1 MNTLLALDPTTQT
14 VRALYEQF
22 PYPAVAD
29 PDIRVGSHVRLLLS
43 YGQLRRAARRPLH
56 CLDAGCGRANGTLGA
71 AITQP
76 DVQFT
81 AVDINRV
88 ALADAKAKA
97 DQLGLEN
104 IRFQEVDL
112 MTLEGLRVPEGGFD
126 VIISSGVLH
135 HLASPDEG
143 LRQIRRVLAPHGVL
157 SLMVYGASGR
167 EPLYRMVRAVDV
179 LVPRD
184 HPVTERLT
192 VARRLAELTTAEA
205 LRVGPIE
212 LTETLHDNE
221 LVDRYLNVNETSYD
235 VASLW
240 DLLERHGLR
249 CLRWV
254 EPEDW
259 ALPARTPAGEEIATH
274 LTELQRYQL
283 VEQIRWRPHLSL
295 VAGTTENSP
304 RQLPPRDRWPSLSF
318 ALNPDVSLEVETRNL
333 RGTQRVERISYRLR
347 VRRPVQLTSLIA
359 SVLLMLRDQ
368 TVPFLGKD
376 LIQKLS
382 ADRIDRDTLLDALA
396 ELLQREIVFCP
407 HPTEL

>member
-1 MNTLLALDPTTQT
+1 MQAVALDPTTLA
-14 VRALYEQF
+14 VRAMYEQF

-29 PDIRVGSHVRLLLS
+29 PDIRVGSQARLLLS
-43 YGQLRRAARRPLH
+43 YGQLRRNARRPLQ

-71 AITQP
+71 AVTQP

-97 DQLGLEN
+97 GQLGLEN

-112 MTLEGLRVPEGGFD
+112 MTLDGLQVPEGGFD
-126 VIISSGVLH
+126 VIVSSGVLH

-143 LRQIRRVLAPHGVL
+143 LRQLRRVLAPHGVL
-157 SLMVYGASGR
+157 SLMVYGALGR

-184 HPVTERLT
+184 RPMSERLA
-192 VARRLAELTTAEA
+192 VARRLAQLTTSEA

-212 LTETLHDNE
+212 LTETLLDNE

-240 DLLERHGLR
+240 NLLERHDLGF
-249 CLRWV
+249 LRWV

-259 ALPARTPAGEEIATH
+259 AVPTRAPAGEEIASH
-274 LTELQRYQL
+274 LTELQRCQL
-283 VEQIRWRPHLSL
+283 VEQIRWRPRLSL
-295 VAGTTENSP
+295 VAGTSENSP
-304 RQLPPRDRWPSLSF
+304 RQLPARDEWPALSF

-347 VRRPVQLTSLIA
+347 VRPPVQLTGLTA

-368 TVPFLGKD
+368 TAPFRGRD
-376 LIQKLS
+376 LIQTLR
-382 ADRIDRDTLLDALA
+382 ADRIDRDAALDALA
-396 ELLQREIVFCP
+396 ELLRREIVFCP
-407 HPTEL
+407 HPTES

>member
-1 MNTLLALDPTTQT
+1 MLALDPTTET
-14 VRALYEQF
+14 VRAMYEQF

-29 PDIRVGSHVRLLLS
+29 ADIRLGSQVRLLLS

-88 ALADAKAKA
+88 ALADAKTKA
-97 DQLGLEN
+97 DQLGLKN

-112 MTLEGLRVPEGGFD
+112 MTLDGLQTPEGGFD
-126 VIISSGVLH
+126 VVISTGVLH

-143 LRQIRRVLAPHGVL
+143 LRQLRRILAPHGVL
-157 SLMVYGASGR
+157 SLMVYGTSGR
-167 EPLYRMVRAVDV
+167 EPLYRMVRALDL

-184 HPVTERLT
+184 RPVTERLA
-192 VARRLAELTTAEA
+192 VARRLAQVTTADA
-205 LRVGPIE
+205 LHVGPIE

-240 DLLERHGLR
+240 NLLERHALR

-254 EPEDW
+254 EPDDW
-259 ALPARTPAGEEIATH
+259 ALPAPIPAGEEVGAH

-283 VEQIRWRPHLSL
+283 LEQICWRPRLAL
-295 VAGTTENSP
+295 IAGTTENSP
-304 RQLPPRDRWPSLSF
+304 RQLPPPDQWPTLSF
-318 ALNPDVSLEVETRNL
+318 ALNPDASFEVETRNL

-347 VRRPVQLTSLIA
+347 VRPAVQLAGLPA

-376 LIQKLS
+376 LIRKLS
-382 ADRIDRDTLLDALA
+382 ADRIDRGTALDVLA

-407 HPTEL
+407 HPPES

>member
-1 MNTLLALDPTTQT
+1 M
-14 VRALYEQF
+14 YEQF
-22 PYPAVAD
+22 SYPAVAD
-29 PDIRVGSHVRLLLS
+29 PDIRLGSHVRLLLS
-43 YGQLRRAARRPLH
+43 YGQIRRAARRPLR

-81 AVDINRV
+81 AIDINRV
-88 ALADAKAKA
+88 ALGDARAKA

-112 MTLEGLRVPEGGFD
+112 MTLEGLHAPEGGFD
-126 VIISSGVLH
+126 VIVSSGVLH

-143 LRQIRRVLAPHGVL
+143 LRQLRRVLAPHGVL
-157 SLMVYGASGR
+157 SLMVYGTLGR
-167 EPLYRMVRAVDV
+167 ESLYRMVRALDV
-179 LVPRD
+179 LIPRD
-184 HPVTERLT
+184 RPVAERLA
-192 VARRLAELTTAEA
+192 VARGLARLPTADA

-221 LVDRYLNVNETSYD
+221 FVDRYLNVNERSYD

-240 DLLERHGLR
+240 TLLERHGLR

-259 ALPARTPAGEEIATH
+259 ALPAGTPPNEDIAAH

-283 VEQIRWRPHLSL
+283 VEQIGWRPRLSI
-295 VAGTTENSP
+295 VAGTRENSP
-304 RQLPPRDRWPSLSF
+304 RQLPARDRWPSLSF
-318 ALNPDVSLEVETRNL
+318 ALNPDVSIEVETRNL
-333 RGTQRVERISYRLR
+333 RQTQRVERVSYRLR
-347 VRRPVQLTSLIA
+347 VCPAVQLTGLIA

-368 TVPFLGKD
+368 TVPFLGND
-376 LIQKLS
+376 LIQKLRV
-382 ADRIDRDTLLDALA
+382 DRIDRDAVLDVLA
-396 ELLQREIVFCP
+396 ELVDREIVFCP

>member
-1 MNTLLALDPTTQT
+1 
-14 VRALYEQF
+14 
-22 PYPAVAD
+22 
-29 PDIRVGSHVRLLLS
+29 LS
-43 YGQLRRAARRPLH
+43 YGQLRRTARRPLQ
-56 CLDAGCGRANGTLGA
+56 CLDAGCGRANGALGA

-97 DQLGLEN
+97 DQLGLQN

-112 MTLEGLRVPEGGFD
+112 MTLEGLRAPEGGFD

-135 HLASPDEG
+135 HLVSPDEG
-143 LRQIRRVLAPHGVL
+143 LRQLGRVLAPHGVL
-157 SLMVYGASGR
+157 SLMVYGTFGR

-179 LVPRD
+179 LVPRTR
-184 HPVTERLT
+184 PVTERLAI
-192 VARRLAELTTAEA
+192 ARRLAQVTTAEA
-205 LRVGPIE
+205 LRVGPIA

-240 DLLERHGLR
+240 GLLERHGLA

-254 EPEDW
+254 EPDDW
-259 ALPARTPAGEEIATH
+259 ALPSRTPGGEEIAAH

-283 VEQIRWRPHLSL
+283 VEQICWRPQLFL
-295 VAGTTENSP
+295 LAGTRENSR
-304 RQLPPRDRWPSLSF
+304 RQLPPREQWPSLSF
-318 ALNPDVSLEVETRNL
+318 VLNPDVSLEVETRNL
-333 RGTQRVERISYRLR
+333 RGLQRIERISYRLR
-347 VRRPVQLTSLIA
+347 VRPAVHLTGLTA
-359 SVLLMLRDQ
+359 SALVMLRDQ

-376 LIQKLS
+376 LIKKLS
-382 ADRIDRDTLLDALA
+382 ADRIDRDTTLDVLA
-396 ELLQREIVFCP
+396 ELVRREIVFCP

>member
-1 MNTLLALDPTTQT
+1 MTTLLPLDPTTEA
-14 VRALYEQF
+14 VRAMYEQF

-43 YGQLRRAARRPLH
+43 YGQLRRTARRPLQ
-56 CLDAGCGRANGTLGA
+56 CLDAGCGRANGALGA

-97 DQLGLEN
+97 DQLGLSN

-112 MTLEGLRVPEGGFD
+112 MTLEGLRAPDGGFD
-126 VIISSGVLH
+126 VIVSSGVLH
-135 HLASPDEG
+135 HLASPDEA
-143 LRQIRRVLAPHGVL
+143 LRQLHRVLAPHGVL
-157 SLMVYGASGR
+157 SLMVYGTSGR
-167 EPLYRMVRAVDV
+167 EPLYRMVRAIDL

-184 HPVTERLT
+184 RPVAERLA
-192 VARRLAELTTAEA
+192 VARRLARLTAADA

-212 LTETLHDNE
+212 LTEALHDNE
-221 LVDRYLNVNETSYD
+221 FVDRYLNVNETSYD

-240 DLLERHGLR
+240 ALLERHDLR
-249 CLRWV
+249 TLRWV
-254 EPEDW
+254 EPDEW
-259 ALPARTPAGEEIATH
+259 ALPTGTPDGEAFVAH
-274 LTELQRYQL
+274 LTDLQRYQL
-283 VEQIRWRPHLSL
+283 VEQISWRPRLSL
-295 VAGTTENSP
+295 IAGTTENSP
-304 RQLPPRDRWPSLSF
+304 RRLPPGDQWPSLSF

-333 RGTQRVERISYRLR
+333 RGTQRVEGIAYRLR
-347 VRRPVQLTSLIA
+347 VRPPVRLAGLAA

-376 LIQKLS
+376 LIQKLR
-382 ADRIDRDTLLDALA
+382 ADRIDRDTALVVLA
-396 ELLQREIVFCP
+396 DLVRREIVYCP
-407 HPTEL
+407 HSTEA